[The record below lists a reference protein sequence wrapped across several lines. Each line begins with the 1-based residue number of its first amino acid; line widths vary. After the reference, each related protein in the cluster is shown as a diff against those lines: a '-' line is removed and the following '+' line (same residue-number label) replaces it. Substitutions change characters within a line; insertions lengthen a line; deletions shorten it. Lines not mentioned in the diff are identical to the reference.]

1 MTDAGD
7 IRRMRAI
14 IDRLNSFGV
23 VPREMPGHEERGAT
37 WARVPVGI
45 IEHHDA
51 SSIKSGEWG
60 ALGLILDGTPRG
72 IPGPLSQFQVGRC
85 LDGVPKVAIVADG
98 RASHAGLGGPYRFS
112 DGLVVPQNDGNAWL
126 YGTEVAN
133 NGLGEPYTE
142 ACHYAIDALCRA
154 VLEVCA

>member
-14 IDRLNSFGV
+14 IDRLKAFGV
-23 VPREMPGHEERGAT
+23 VPREMPGHEQRGGT

-45 IEHHDA
+45 VEHHDA
-51 SSIKSGEWG
+51 ASIKSGEWG
-60 ALGLILDGTPRG
+60 ALGLILDGAARG
-72 IPGPLSQFQVGRC
+72 IPGPLSQFQVARC

-98 RASHAGLGGPYRFS
+98 VASHAGIGGPYRFDS
-112 DGLVVPQNDGNAWL
+112 GLVVPANAANGWL

-133 NGLGEPYTE
+133 NGLGEAYTP
-142 ACHYAIDALCRA
+142 ACHYAIEALERA